1 MSLTGSK
8 TGGRAILR
16 LTGRSEKEMENINM
30 GGQIS
35 SADFGQFSL
44 GVYTKTLLA
53 DLYGL
58 VSNASRA
65 SMKHFPYLLI
75 DRARDLSS
83 STYIHVTYQCEKL
96 VIE

>member
-35 SADFGQFSL
+35 SADFGQFSV
-44 GVYTKTLLA
+44 GVY
-53 DLYGL
+53 
-58 VSNASRA
+58 
-65 SMKHFPYLLI
+65 
-75 DRARDLSS
+75 
-83 STYIHVTYQCEKL
+83 KL
-96 VIE
+96 KGVWGNND

>member
-44 GVYTKTLLA
+44 GVYKNKTIVVFEGENHCRRKIMYV
-53 DLYGL
+53 D
-58 VSNASRA
+58 
-65 SMKHFPYLLI
+65 MI
-75 DRARDLSS
+75 
-83 STYIHVTYQCEKL
+83 
-96 VIE
+96 